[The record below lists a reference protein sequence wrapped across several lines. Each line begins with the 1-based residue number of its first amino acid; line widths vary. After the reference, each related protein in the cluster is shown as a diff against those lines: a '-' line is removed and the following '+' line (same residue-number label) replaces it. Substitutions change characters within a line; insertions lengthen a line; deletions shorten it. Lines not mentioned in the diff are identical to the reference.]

1 MRILISGTCAP
12 ALNSNYELIEAIVD
26 GFRALNGPEVALI
39 TVAQLPRLYELKP
52 HLTLLVGGLALETI
66 PLALVHHL
74 CSSVGSQFVFW
85 SLEDPYEL
93 DWVLEKG
100 VFFDLILLLIFLV
113 AAFIPENGMLYISH

>member
-39 TVAQLPRLYELKP
+39 TVAQLPEVIRAWKP

-66 PLALVHHL
+66 P
-74 CSSVGSQFVFW
+74 
-85 SLEDPYEL
+85 
-93 DWVLEKG
+93 
-100 VFFDLILLLIFLV
+100 
-113 AAFIPENGMLYISH
+113 